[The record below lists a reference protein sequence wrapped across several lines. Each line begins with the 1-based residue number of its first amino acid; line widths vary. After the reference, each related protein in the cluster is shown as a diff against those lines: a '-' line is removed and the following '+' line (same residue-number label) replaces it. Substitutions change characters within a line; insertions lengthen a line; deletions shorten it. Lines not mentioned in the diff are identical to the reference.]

1 MKESF
6 RNIASIMQEGLPTI
20 AAMAMEDFMDKK
32 PELKNR
38 YSAKQLQTCRKDF
51 EYITLFF
58 SASIRYN
65 RPELLSE
72 FLGWCKS
79 FFSTIH
85 IPYEEV
91 FGALMAIQKQV
102 IELSHTSELAEEIR
116 NIVEEAIKFEG
127 QHFSVHHSFID
138 DQDNPLASE
147 AREYLRL
154 LLDNQRVEVF
164 DLIYNL
170 IDQGIPIKSIYLNI
184 FQPTQYEIGR
194 FWQKGEISVAQE
206 HYCTAAT
213 QTLIA
218 NLYKYFLRPS
228 GDKTMVAA
236 CAPGELHEMG
246 LRMLADI
253 FEMEDWH
260 TVYVGANTP
269 VNDLLKLIEKYK
281 PFILALSA
289 TLPFNVAALDE
300 IISRIKKAEISTKII
315 VGGLPFKLSPGLW
328 KDIGADAYATD
339 ALSALELA
347 QELIGKN

>member
-6 RNIASIMQEGLPTI
+6 RDIASIIQEGLPTV
-20 AAMAMEDFMDKK
+20 AALAMEEFMDSK
-32 PELKNR
+32 PELKNH
-38 YSAKQLQTCRKDF
+38 YSARQLQTCRKDF

-65 RPELLSE
+65 RPEILAE

-79 FFSTIH
+79 FFPTIDV
-85 IPYEEV
+85 PYEEV

-102 IELSHTSELAEEIR
+102 IEFSHTSKLAEDIR
-116 NIVEEAIKFEG
+116 YIVEEATKMEG
-127 QHFSVHHSFID
+127 QHFAVHLSFID
-138 DQDNPLASE
+138 DQDNPQAFE
-147 AREYLRL
+147 AREYLNL
-154 LLDNQRVEVF
+154 LLDTRRMEAF

-170 IDQGIPIKSIYLNI
+170 INQGIPIKNIYLNI
-184 FQPTQYEIGR
+184 FQPVQYEIGR
-194 FWQKGEISVAQE
+194 LWQKGEISVAQE

-253 FEMEDWH
+253 FEMEGWH
-260 TVYVGANTP
+260 TVYIGANTP
-269 VNDLLKLIEKYK
+269 VNDLLKLIEKQK
-281 PFILALSA
+281 PLILALSA

-300 IISRIKKAEISTKII
+300 IISRIKKAEISTKIL

-328 KDIGADAYATD
+328 KDIGADAYAAD
-339 ALSALELA
+339 ALSALQLA
-347 QELIGKN
+347 QDLISKN